1 MLHFDSDY
9 MEGCHPKI
17 LERLCGINFE
27 KNTGYGS
34 DKYSESARNKIL
46 SACGLENGEVYF
58 LTGGTQTNAVV
69 ISSVL
74 KSYEGVIAADSGH
87 ISVHEAGAVEYTGHK
102 VLTIPNAEGKIEAGV
117 LKKYL
122 ENFYSD
128 GNHEHM
134 VCPGMVYISFPTEYG
149 TLYTAQELKDIHSVC
164 KRYNIPLFIDGARL
178 GYGIM
183 SMENDV
189 TLEYIAHNCDVFY
202 IGGTKVGAMFGE
214 AVVIPEKGFIPHFFT
229 IIKQHGALLAKG
241 WIAGVQFDTLFTDN
255 TYFEI
260 AKNAV
265 DMAEK
270 LKKIFVEKG
279 YKLYINSPTN
289 QIFVILADNKMR
301 ELSKSVSFSFWEKYD
316 EENTVVRFA
325 TSWATS
331 ESDIDKLADLL

>member
-17 LERLCGINFE
+17 LERLCRINFE

-164 KRYNIPLFIDGARL
+164 KKYNIPFFIDGARL

>member
-17 LERLCGINFE
+17 LERLCRINFE

-122 ENFYSD
+122 KDFYSD

-149 TLYTAQELKDIHSVC
+149 TLYAAQELKDIHSVC
-164 KRYNIPLFIDGARL
+164 KEYNIPLFIDGARL

-241 WIAGVQFDTLFTDN
+241 WIAGIQFDTLFTDN

-265 DMAEK
+265 DMADK

-279 YKLYINSPTN
+279 YKLYINSSTN
-289 QIFVILADNKMR
+289 QIFVILNDNKMR
-301 ELSKSVSFSFWEKYD
+301 ELSKNVSFSFWEKYD

-331 ESDIDKLADLL
+331 ESDIDKLAELL

>member
-17 LERLCGINFE
+17 LERLCRINFE

-164 KRYNIPLFIDGARL
+164 KKYNIPLFIDGARL

-189 TLEYIAHNCDVFY
+189 TLKYIAHNCDVFY

-270 LKKIFVEKG
+270 LKKIFVKKG

>member
-17 LERLCGINFE
+17 LERLCRINFE

-164 KRYNIPLFIDGARL
+164 KKYNIPLFIDGARL

-301 ELSKSVSFSFWEKYD
+301 ELSKSVSFSFWEKYN

>member
-17 LERLCGINFE
+17 FERLCRINFE

-164 KRYNIPLFIDGARL
+164 KKYNIPLFIDGARL

-241 WIAGVQFDTLFTDN
+241 WIAGIQFDTLFTDN

-270 LKKIFVEKG
+270 LKKIFVKKG

>member
-17 LERLCGINFE
+17 LERLCRINFE
-27 KNTGYGS
+27 KNSGYGS

-164 KRYNIPLFIDGARL
+164 KKYNVPLFIDGARL

-189 TLEYIAHNCDVFY
+189 TLKYIAHNCDVFY

-270 LKKIFVEKG
+270 LKKIFVKKG

>member
-17 LERLCGINFE
+17 LERLCRINFE

-102 VLTIPNAEGKIEAGV
+102 VLTIPNNEGKIEAGV

-122 ENFYSD
+122 KNFYSD

-164 KRYNIPLFIDGARL
+164 KKYNIPLFIDGARL

-241 WIAGVQFDTLFTDN
+241 WIAGIQFDTLFTDN

-331 ESDIDKLADLL
+331 EIDIDKLSDLL

>member
-17 LERLCGINFE
+17 LERLCRINFE

-164 KRYNIPLFIDGARL
+164 KKYNIPLFIDGARL

-189 TLEYIAHNCDVFY
+189 TLKYIAHNCDVFY

-270 LKKIFVEKG
+270 LKKIFVKKG
-279 YKLYINSPTN
+279 
-289 QIFVILADNKMR
+289 V
-301 ELSKSVSFSFWEKYD
+301 
-316 EENTVVRFA
+316 
-325 TSWATS
+325 
-331 ESDIDKLADLL
+331 

>member
-1 MLHFDSDY
+1 
-9 MEGCHPKI
+9 
-17 LERLCGINFE
+17 
-27 KNTGYGS
+27 
-34 DKYSESARNKIL
+34 
-46 SACGLENGEVYF
+46 
-58 LTGGTQTNAVV
+58 
-69 ISSVL
+69 
-74 KSYEGVIAADSGH
+74 
-87 ISVHEAGAVEYTGHK
+87 
-102 VLTIPNAEGKIEAGV
+102 
-117 LKKYL
+117 
-122 ENFYSD
+122 
-128 GNHEHM
+128 M

-164 KRYNIPLFIDGARL
+164 KKYNIPLFIDGARL

-189 TLEYIAHNCDVFY
+189 TLKYIAHNCDVFY

-270 LKKIFVEKG
+270 LKKIFVKKG